1 MVEAAGR
8 MFLCARCREP
18 VVLCSRCDRGQRYC
32 GQVCSRAARRDFQR
46 DAGRRYQ
53 CGSAGRVK
61 HVERSRR
68 WRERQDEQRAARS
81 EDSGPVTH
89 HGLLQ
94 ELTGAPGLSSDAKDR
109 AVPTNH
115 GATAQAQW
123 LCPQCAAV
131 LHPWV
136 RQGFLH
142 RRRDAVSRR
151 LTRAGHSPPAAK
163 GDGSPAGNAL
173 GGWGR

>member
-1 MVEAAGR
+1 MVVAAGR

-32 GQVCSRAARRDFQR
+32 GQVCSRAARKDFQR

-53 CGSAGRVK
+53 SGSAGRVK
-61 HVERSRR
+61 HAERSRR
-68 WRERQDEQRAARS
+68 WRERQEEQCAGGS
-81 EDSGPVTH
+81 EGSGTVTH

-94 ELTGAPGLSSDAKDR
+94 GLTGAPGLSSDTKDS
-109 AVPTNH
+109 AVPINP

-123 LCPQCAAV
+123 LCPQCAAA
-131 LHPWV
+131 LQPWV
-136 RQGFLH
+136 RQGFL
-142 RRRDAVSRR
+142 RRRRAATGRR
-151 LTRAGHSPPAAK
+151 LTRAGPSPPAAK
-163 GDGSPAGNAL
+163 GHGNPAGNTL